1 MTNLKFGARVDNN
14 GDINA
19 SSKKDLMKLQASVLT
34 GTASK
39 EEKVELKAAFDAAIK
54 AGAKSDESVKFGAAF
69 AGALAEQVDREGF
82 MRAIFVEQPTVEGAP
97 VSIQVNQKNSVA
109 VITTGSGV
117 IRSQL
122 IQDKFLYP
130 SEFTI
135 GFSATMQK
143 VDLHRTPGDRV
154 QKMYQDALEAIMV
167 REDRT
172 AKKMIDKMIA
182 DAANEV
188 DITASEITPKDI
200 GAGITFISEHGGAPA
215 ITLMSY
221 TVMNDI
227 LTGTSFANFFNPI
240 ANMELVKTGRLGEL
254 FGTMIMTDAA
264 RSGNMKVLNPGECY
278 ILNRADLLGAFTDRA
293 GIESAEINGIA
304 NPAGGFSSV
313 RGWNLEEIMSMTVFN
328 DKGAYKL
335 IKE

>member
-1 MTNLKFGARVDNN
+1 MTKLNFTARVDNN

-34 GTASK
+34 GNASK
-39 EEKVELKAAFDAAIK
+39 EEKVELKASFDAAIK
-54 AGAKSDESVKFGAAF
+54 AGAKSEDSVKFGAAF
-69 AGALAEQVDREGF
+69 ASTLAEQIDRDGF
-82 MRAIFVEQPTVEGAP
+82 MRSIFVEAPTVEGSP
-97 VSIQVNQKNSVA
+97 ITLNIKQKTSIA

-130 SEFTI
+130 SEFII
-135 GFSATMQK
+135 GYSATMQK
-143 VDLHRTPGDRV
+143 VDLHRTTGDRI
-154 QKMYQDALEAIMV
+154 QNLYDEALEAIMV

-172 AKKMIDKMIA
+172 AKSMLDRVIA
-182 DAANEV
+182 DSAGEV
-188 DITASEITPKDI
+188 DITAAEVTPKDF
-200 GAGITFISEHGGAPA
+200 GTGITHISEYGGAPA
-215 ITLMSY
+215 MSLMSY

-240 ANMELVKTGRLGEL
+240 ANMEIVKTGRLGEL
-254 FGTMIMTDAA
+254 FGTMVMTDAA
-264 RSGNMKVLNPGECY
+264 RAGNLKVLNPGECY
-278 ILNRADLLGAFTDRA
+278 ILNRADLLGAYTDRA
-293 GIESAEINGIA
+293 GIESSEINGIT

-313 RGWNLEEIMSMTVFN
+313 RGWNLEEIMSMSVFN
-328 DKGAYKL
+328 DKGVYKL